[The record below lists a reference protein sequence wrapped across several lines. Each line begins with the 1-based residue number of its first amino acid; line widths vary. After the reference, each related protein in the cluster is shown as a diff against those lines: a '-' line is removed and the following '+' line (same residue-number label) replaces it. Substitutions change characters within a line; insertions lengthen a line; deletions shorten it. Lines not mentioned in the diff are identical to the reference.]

1 MRSISKGQENK
12 YKDFEPKLVELGKI
26 GFITFT
32 LHGGNF
38 LLEFLFTLESPY
50 NRLRGTGLMFY

>member
-1 MRSISKGQENK
+1 MKSISKGQENK
-12 YKDFEPKLVELGKI
+12 YKDFELKLVELGKI

-38 LLEFLFTLESPY
+38 LLEFLF
-50 NRLRGTGLMFY
+50 RLSHPTID

>member
-12 YKDFEPKLVELGKI
+12 YEDFEPKFLELGKI
-26 GFITFT
+26 GSRTFT

-38 LLEFLFTLESPY
+38 LLEFLFSLSHPTID
-50 NRLRGTGLMFY
+50 